1 MNIELKNLLEEYGC
15 KNQEDIKET
24 IITECNVSIL
34 QLRDILLLL
43 GEILYENLEQK
54 IYVAKISH
62 SSTTCTV
69 AVKLSEDVISVVGY
83 AKEGIIK
90 QNICEKAF
98 QKLADAVHYKK
109 NIKSRKNKKWLVLI
123 IALFIL
129 IPMIMS
135 LRNYFIHETEIEQ
148 VLSATKDYNEEV
160 RIFNEYVEEYNSA
173 VSLTCIDNIQGLP
186 SKIDRLSIASE
197 EREEIINV
205 IRDGNNTEKIVS
217 DTETI
222 IQMSEQLKQVI
233 GVVNQ
238 ITAPE
243 ESWVNERLL
252 AIEKIIDTQ
261 SVTEQ
266 KNPDGLLN
274 KEGGYLACIYF
285 TTAAAV
291 PEKVPGD
298 SIVEK
303 GTDAGGAIEIYDN
316 LADAEARVEYLS
328 GFDGTA
334 LYSGSYAIVGT
345 MVIRT
350 SYKLTNEQQL
360 EMTNLI
366 TTELTKTN

>member
-1 MNIELKNLLEEYGC
+1 MNVELMNLLEEYGC
-15 KNQEDIKET
+15 KNQETIKET
-24 IITECNVSIL
+24 IITECNISIL
-34 QLRDILLLL
+34 QLRDILLLI
-43 GEILYENLEQK
+43 GEILYENLEQQ
-54 IYVAKISH
+54 IYVAKISQR
-62 SSTTCTV
+62 STTCTV
-69 AVKLSEDVISVVGY
+69 AVKLSKDAISVAGY
-83 AKEGIIK
+83 AKEGFIK

-98 QKLADAVHYKK
+98 QKLADAVHGTK
-109 NIKSRKNKKWLVLI
+109 NIKPQKNKRWLLLI
-123 IALFIL
+123 LALILL
-129 IPMIMS
+129 IPMTLS
-135 LRNYFIHETEIEQ
+135 LRGYFIKETEIEQ
-148 VLSATKDYNEEV
+148 VLNATKGYNEEV

-186 SKIDRLSIASE
+186 SKIDNLSIASE

-205 IRDGNNTEKIVS
+205 IRSGNNKEKIVS

-233 GVVNQ
+233 EVVNQ

-243 ESWVNERLL
+243 EGWVNERLL
-252 AIEKIIDTQ
+252 AIEEIIDTQ

-266 KNPDGLLN
+266 QNPDGLLN
-274 KEGGYLACIYF
+274 KEGGYSACIYF
-285 TTAAAV
+285 TTGATE
-291 PEKVPGD
+291 PEKVPGN

-303 GTDAGGAIEIYDN
+303 GTDAGGAVEIYDN
-316 LADAEARVEYLS
+316 LAEAEARVEYLS